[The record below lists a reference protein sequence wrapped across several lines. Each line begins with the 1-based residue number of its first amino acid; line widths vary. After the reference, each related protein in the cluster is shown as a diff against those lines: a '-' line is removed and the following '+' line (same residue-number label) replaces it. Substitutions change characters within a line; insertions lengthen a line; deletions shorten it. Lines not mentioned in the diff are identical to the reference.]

1 MKRHRI
7 AKERWDITMGRKKQN
22 GSFIVQASI
31 LAAAGILCRII
42 GILYRSPLTSIIK
55 DEGNGYYTSAYN
67 IYAIILLLSSYSIP
81 SAISKV
87 IAERLAMKEYRN
99 AHRIFKCALIY
110 VIIVGG
116 IASLFTFF
124 GAGILVEENSVIVLK
139 VFAPTVFLSGILGVL
154 RGYFQAHGTMVQ
166 TSLSQILE
174 QILNAAISIIA
185 AYLLIQTVSG
195 KDSTTQAIYG
205 ATGSA
210 MGTGAGVLIALIF
223 MYAMYLL
230 NRKWILGR
238 VKGDTR
244 NTEESY
250 SKIFKIIFLM
260 VTPVIMSTFIYN
272 ANTVINQTIYMKLYH
287 YVKGVDYST
296 VVSNY
301 GIFGGKA
308 VVIMNIPIA
317 ISSAMS
323 AAMIPSVSATY
334 AVGTVE
340 ETNKK
345 IGNAI
350 RTTMLIAIPSFIGMA
365 ALARPIVQLL
375 FHQKESLYTA
385 ASLLRALS
393 ICVIFYSLSTITNAV
408 LQGIGKVNKPVINA
422 AVALVVQSIILTIL
436 VLFTELNMYS
446 LVIAMIVYSALMC
459 ILNGFSVR
467 KCLGYRENWMK
478 TFGKPLI
485 ASIVMGGIAIL
496 VYKAC
501 YFIRPSN
508 TLALFVAI
516 GAAAMAYAVMLFKLK
531 MITEEELIS
540 MPKGTV
546 LIRLAK
552 KMRLLK

>member
-1 MKRHRI
+1 
-7 AKERWDITMGRKKQN
+7 MGRKKQN

-116 IASLFTFF
+116 MASLFTFF

-230 NRKWILGR
+230 NRKWILDR
-238 VKGDTR
+238 VRGDIK

-350 RTTMLIAIPSFIGMA
+350 RTTMLIAIPSFVGMA

-393 ICVIFYSLSTITNAV
+393 ICVIFYSLSTLTNAV
-408 LQGIGKVNKPVINA
+408 LQGIGKVNKPVVNA
-422 AVALVVQSIILTIL
+422 AVALVVQSIILAIL

-459 ILNGFSVR
+459 ILNGLSVR
-467 KCLGYRENWMK
+467 KCLGYRENWLK
-478 TFGKPLI
+478 TFVKPLI
-485 ASIVMGGIAIL
+485 ASLVMGGIAIL
-496 VYKAC
+496 IYEAC
-501 YFIRPSN
+501 YFVSPSN
-508 TLALFVAI
+508 TIALFVAI
-516 GAAAMAYAVMLFKLK
+516 AAAAMAYAVMLFKLN

-540 MPKGTV
+540 MPKGTA